1 MSWLQESFDRKAEP
15 LWEAFNLTGLQL
27 SRLADRRRRT
37 PKGQFA
43 DEISQLSVAGDSKT
57 IGNVTVT
64 RVSDGAGIPEFKVE
78 ARLKGQ
84 SGSTEFVLGA
94 GTAAARAEDASAADT
109 HPDSLG
115 GTTSYPN
122 ADYVKGGRR
131 QAFDHED
138 LEKKGA
144 EILGPGPWDKGVQKR
159 VQDLIRGGI
168 RILGTPGTQDTQRSH
183 KPGGRI
189 NEKGEYE
196 GGKYTEERQVL
207 HRAILSRFLQGIDE
221 ERTNREILFM
231 GGGAAAGKS
240 TMLRTG
246 VTAKPDGSVL
256 INPDAIKGMIPEYNE
271 LIRLKDPGAAAAV
284 HEESSDIGKML
295 MAMATGRGMNV
306 TVDKVKIKEQE
317 INHAQNLG
325 YKARGAVAT
334 ISINEA
340 KKRAKKRGEDTGRF
354 VGDQTLT
361 DGHREVV
368 RGFPE

>member
-1 MSWLQESFDRKAEP
+1 M
-15 LWEAFNLTGLQL
+15 
-27 SRLADRRRRT
+27 
-37 PKGQFA
+37 
-43 DEISQLSVAGDSKT
+43 
-57 IGNVTVT
+57 
-64 RVSDGAGIPEFKVE
+64 
-78 ARLKGQ
+78 
-84 SGSTEFVLGA
+84 
-94 GTAAARAEDASAADT
+94 
-109 HPDSLG
+109 
-115 GTTSYPN
+115 
-122 ADYVKGGRR
+122 
-131 QAFDHED
+131 
-138 LEKKGA
+138 
-144 EILGPGPWDKGVQKR
+144 
-159 VQDLIRGGI
+159 
-168 RILGTPGTQDTQRSH
+168 
-183 KPGGRI
+183 
-189 NEKGEYE
+189 
-196 GGKYTEERQVL
+196 L

-368 RGFPE
+368 RGFPEWAKFGIPLTLTDTGTGAILAEAKNGTLVIRDAKGYARFLERARRSDV